1 MLDLLIF
8 LAAIGVLW
16 LVVGL
21 SYRRYKLKKRGVILY
36 PGAIMWR
43 TTKGLGVID
52 RTATK
57 HRRFWN
63 SYGNVAVAVGLF
75 FMIFVFVNIILNI
88 IFLLMQPAN
97 APPGATFVL
106 PGLIPGL
113 GITAWLISVGVV
125 LVIHE
130 FSHGLLLRS
139 QGLKTRS
146 TGAMIFLFIP
156 GAFVEPDEKELKK
169 APITK
174 RMRMFAAGPVS
185 NIVFAFIFLFI
196 LLAFL
201 VPKQGVYVYA
211 VAKNYPLE
219 NYVRDN
225 MFGHITDNNLKS
237 SLVENYVAEN
247 LLGARILTLN
257 SATIGTMTI
266 DSIDNFDNFMSQTK
280 PGDNVTMVI
289 DNGTDNKTFTLT
301 LTKDSDNEN
310 MGAIGIAAVSAPPHS
325 AFLNPLLVLGSAFG
339 VFLGAPYFSPLIYN
353 AVVPWAVID
362 ILKWLFVLNLGV
374 GMFNLLPAKP
384 LDGGYLFEGLL
395 EKRISKESARKVVKV
410 CSYLVLILII
420 MNFIPAVLR
429 RL

>member
-16 LVVGL
+16 LAVGL
-21 SYRRYKLKKRGVILY
+21 SYRRYKLKERGVILY

-43 TTKGLGVID
+43 TTKGLGIID
-52 RTATK
+52 RVATK
-57 HRRFWN
+57 HSRFWN

-75 FMIFVFVNIILNI
+75 FMFFVFINIILNI
-88 IFLLMQPAN
+88 IFLLMQPAS

-113 GITAWLISVGVV
+113 GITAWLISVGIV
-125 LVIHE
+125 LIIHE

-169 APITK
+169 APIIK

-185 NIVFAFIFLFI
+185 NIIFAFIFLFI

-201 VPKQGVYVYA
+201 VPKPGVYVYG
-211 VAKNYPLE
+211 VADNYPLD
-219 NYVRDN
+219 NYIRDN
-225 MFGHITDNNLKS
+225 MFGNITGELGDNLAA
-237 SLVENYVAEN
+237 NYISEN
-247 LLGARILTLN
+247 LLGARILSLN

-266 DSIDNFDNFMSQTK
+266 DSIDNFDNFMLQTK

-289 DNGTDNKTFTLT
+289 NNGTDNKTFTLM
-301 LTKDSDNEN
+301 LAKDVDNEN
-310 MGAIGIAAVSAPPHS
+310 LGMIGIVTASAPPHS
-325 AFLNPLLVLGSAFG
+325 AFLNPLLVLASAFG
-339 VFLGAPYFSPLIYN
+339 VFLGAPFFSPLVYS

-395 EKRISKESARKVVKV
+395 AKKISKERARKVAKV
-410 CSYLVLILII
+410 CSFLVLILLLMNII
-420 MNFIPAVLR
+420 PSLLR

>member
-21 SYRRYKLKKRGVILY
+21 SYRRYKLKERGVILY
-36 PGAIMWR
+36 PGVMMWR

-52 RTATK
+52 KTASK

-63 SYGNVAVAVGLF
+63 SYGNVAIAVGLF
-75 FMIFVFVNIILNI
+75 FMIFMFVNVILNI
-88 IFLLMQPAN
+88 IFILMQPAN

-139 QGLKTRS
+139 QGLKTKF

-169 APITK
+169 APSTK
-174 RMRMFAAGPVS
+174 KMRMFAAGPVS

-201 VPKQGVYVYA
+201 VPKPGVYVYG
-211 VAKNYPLE
+211 VADNYSLD
-219 NYVRDN
+219 NYIRDN
-225 MFGHITDNNLKS
+225 MFGNIPGGLGDNLTAS
-237 SLVENYVAEN
+237 YISEN
-247 LLGARILTLN
+247 LLGARILSL
-257 SATIGTMTI
+257 SIATIGTTPIDTI
-266 DSIDNFDNFMSQTK
+266 DRFDNFMSQTK
-280 PGDNVTMVI
+280 PGDNVTVVI
-289 DNGTDNKTFTLT
+289 DNGTGQKTFTLT
-301 LTKDSDNEN
+301 LGKDIDNEN
-310 MGAIGIAAVSAPPHS
+310 MGMIGVYSRSAPS
-325 AFLNPLLVLGSAFG
+325 NWNFLNPLFVLGSAFG
-339 VFLGAPYFSPLIYN
+339 VFLGAPVFSPLVYN

-384 LDGGYLFEGLL
+384 LDGGYLFESLL
-395 EKRISKESARKVVKV
+395 GRRISKEGARKAAKV
-410 CSYLVLILII
+410 CSYLVLILIL
-420 MNFIPAVLR
+420 MNIIPSLLR